1 MASSALI
8 RPQKVTFACIFV
20 GVSSLIMLFSI
31 GSTLSNW
38 GSIELREQIARL
50 LADEPFRSAGLETG
64 AVLGWLRW
72 ALMAGAAVAATGIIL
87 AIWTAK
93 GHQPSRIILT
103 VMCGFAS
110 LLFLAGGIWGILPAA
125 FAIGC
130 GFYLWS
136 SESREWFAVKN
147 GKALASGMAD
157 KRLADPFPD
166 PGFETPR
173 SSAPQP
179 AVTASVPQPTD
190 SLAYPAAVGA
200 PPLVAV
206 QTSRPTPVLV
216 AALVA
221 VCASGLVALVC
232 GVNAIAYLVAPDA
245 YVTLLEE
252 QPVLRDSGV
261 LADLGMSV
269 PTFAAVIF
277 AVCAAIT
284 ILALAAIAAAILVIR
299 GSKAG
304 RIALVVLSAVTVA
317 FSIVA
322 FPVGLPWTAAAIT
335 VIVCLFRPS
344 ARAWFAAR

>member
-38 GSIELREQIARL
+38 GSIELREQITSL
-50 LADEPFRSAGLETG
+50 LADEPLRSAGLETG

-72 ALMAGAAVAATGIIL
+72 VLMAGAAVAATGIIL

-93 GHQPSRIILT
+93 GHQPSRIIVT

-147 GKALASGMAD
+147 GKASPARSILPLGGHAFA
-157 KRLADPFPD
+157 APD
-166 PGFETPR
+166 APAGIETP
-173 SSAPQP
+173 
-179 AVTASVPQPTD
+179 TASASEPAG
-190 SLAYPAAVGA
+190 SLAYPAAADA
-200 PPLVAV
+200 PPLIGV
-206 QTSRPTPVLV
+206 QGSRPTPVLA

-232 GVNAIAYLVAPDA
+232 GVNAIAYLVAPDS
-245 YVTLLEE
+245 YVTLLED

-284 ILALAAIAAAILVIR
+284 ILSLAAIAAAILVIR

-304 RIALVVLSAVTVA
+304 RIALIVLSAVTVA
-317 FSIVA
+317 LSIVT

-335 VIVCLFRPS
+335 VIVCLLRPT